1 MQLCKKLCFSAPLC
15 TVLLYATYASTFLYA
30 QQTPV
35 SAPVITAPSA
45 PEAPTAPFIEPPE
58 LTVNPAQANRTQ
70 PNRFQK
76 KSKTNVSSNAVQSGA
91 AVQTSA
97 ALTASDLNLLSSLLP
112 QGILPAVTEQSG
124 SNLLTNAVQNGQN
137 SQSGQMQTA
146 VLLNTVIEK
155 LDTILAAVKKTN
167 AENVQTGTSEASRT
181 NTKTAPIKQNA
192 RVLRFNSGT
201 YNILQTCTA
210 VFVSEAED
218 DGSFLFTGDRT
229 YRTMGKE
236 HSETFYILF
245 KAVNR
250 SIFNVSVTVRQN
262 EENRQSA
269 LYRLSQIPLLTASR
283 TGNLVSLHTNSQDFA
298 VDLLLSVDFKTA
310 AMR

>member
-58 LTVNPAQANRTQ
+58 LTVTPAQANRTQ
-70 PNRFQK
+70 PSRFQK
-76 KSKTNVSSNAVQSGA
+76 KSKTNAVQSGA

-97 ALTASDLNLLSSLLP
+97 GLTASDLNLLSSLLP
-112 QGILPAVTEQSG
+112 QGILPSVTEQSG

-155 LDTILAAVKKTN
+155 LDAILAAVKKTN

-181 NTKTAPIKQNA
+181 NTKTAPIKQNE

-229 YRTMGKE
+229 YRTAGKQ

-250 SIFNVSVTVRQN
+250 SIFNVAVTVRQN
-262 EENRQSA
+262 EENLQSA
-269 LYRLSQIPLLTASR
+269 LYRLSQIPLLSASR

-298 VDLLLSVDFKTA
+298 VDLLLSVDFKMA

>member
-1 MQLCKKLCFSAPLC
+1 
-15 TVLLYATYASTFLYA
+15 
-30 QQTPV
+30 
-35 SAPVITAPSA
+35 
-45 PEAPTAPFIEPPE
+45 
-58 LTVNPAQANRTQ
+58 
-70 PNRFQK
+70 
-76 KSKTNVSSNAVQSGA
+76 
-91 AVQTSA
+91 
-97 ALTASDLNLLSSLLP
+97 
-112 QGILPAVTEQSG
+112 
-124 SNLLTNAVQNGQN
+124 
-137 SQSGQMQTA
+137 MQTA
-146 VLLNTVIEK
+146 ALLNTVIEK
-155 LDTILAAVKKTN
+155 LDAILAAVKKTN

-201 YNILQTCTA
+201 YNILQTCIA

-229 YRTMGKE
+229 YRTTGKE

-250 SIFNVSVTVRQN
+250 SIFNVAVTVRQN

>member
-1 MQLCKKLCFSAPLC
+1 MQLCKKLCFAAPLC
-15 TVLLYATYASTFLYA
+15 AALLYATYVGSFLYA

-45 PEAPTAPFIEPPE
+45 PEAPASPVVEPPE

-70 PNRFQK
+70 SNRFQK
-76 KSKTNVSSNAVQSGA
+76 KSKTNAAQSGA
-91 AVQTSA
+91 PVQASA
-97 ALTASDLNLLSSLLP
+97 ALTSSDLNLLSSLLP
-112 QGILPAVTEQSG
+112 QGILSSVTEQSG
-124 SNLLTNAVQNGQN
+124 SNLLANGVQNNLN
-137 SQSGQMQTA
+137 SPSGQMQTA
-146 VLLNTVIEK
+146 ALLNTVIEK
-155 LDTILAAVKKTN
+155 LDAILAAVKKTN
-167 AENVQTGTSEASRT
+167 AENVQTGMSEASRT

-210 VFVSEAED
+210 VFISEAED

-229 YRTMGKE
+229 YRNAGKE
-236 HSETFYILF
+236 YNETFYILF

-269 LYRLSQIPLLTASR
+269 LYRLSQIPILSASR
-283 TGNLVSLHTNSQDFA
+283 TGNLVSLHTNSQDFDA
-298 VDLLLSVDFKTA
+298 NLLLSVDFKTA